1 MGPMRLDAAHYTF
14 RVSWSA
20 QDDQFVATCVEF
32 PSLSWLATTSEEALS
47 GLRALVADVV
57 AEMTASGEDL
67 PEPLS

>member
-20 QDDQFVATCVEF
+20 QDDQFVATCVEL